1 MKRMNFVFAVLCIS
15 ALLATSCSQ
24 GTLST
29 RQMGYNNINEFARI
43 DVDYVERLVRSR
55 MTTPLAITFNLRSEI
70 RSQAQKDGGLVQD
83 DIYWLNWADTKFPA
97 AMRPQYKNFGAAKN
111 ETSDPYQR

>member
-1 MKRMNFVFAVLCIS
+1 
-15 ALLATSCSQ
+15 
-24 GTLST
+24 
-29 RQMGYNNINEFARI
+29 MGYNNINEFARV

-70 RSQAQKDGGLVQD
+70 RLQAQKDGGLVQD

>member
-1 MKRMNFVFAVLCIS
+1 MKRMNFVFAALCTS
-15 ALLATSCSQ
+15 ALFATSCSQ

-29 RQMGYNNINEFARI
+29 RQMGYNSTNEFARV

-55 MTTPLAITFNLRSEI
+55 MTTPLPFTLNLRSEI
-70 RSQAQKDGGLVQD
+70 RMQAQKDGGLAQD
-83 DIYWLNWADTKFPA
+83 DIYWLNWADAKFPA
-97 AMRPQYKNFGAAKN
+97 AMRPQYKNFGALKN